1 VINKFRQGE
10 KMETNNMINVSDDTS
25 TAIAKD
31 EMVKS
36 TSHLIS
42 TESISYTAAD
52 FADYVVETLG
62 TSWGTAFV
70 TIIASIPAKK
80 LEAALLSYIGI
91 EYSAIIAVIGI
102 VEAIKAAVDTA
113 KLANVTRQLKDGN
126 YTRVIVTANNYEWLS
141 GSGNHTGY
149 YSTVSYSLR

>member
-1 VINKFRQGE
+1 
-10 KMETNNMINVSDDTS
+10 METNNMINVSDDTS

-126 YTRVIVTANNYEWLS
+126 YHA
-141 GSGNHTGY
+141 
-149 YSTVSYSLR
+149 YSNRKQL

>member
-1 VINKFRQGE
+1 
-10 KMETNNMINVSDDTS
+10 METNNMINVSDDTS

-62 TSWGTAFV
+62 TSWGTTFV
-70 TIIASIPAKK
+70 TIIASILAKK

-113 KLANVTRQLKDGN
+113 KLANVTR
-126 YTRVIVTANNYEWLS
+126 
-141 GSGNHTGY
+141 
-149 YSTVSYSLR
+149 

>member
-1 VINKFRQGE
+1 
-10 KMETNNMINVSDDTS
+10 METNNMINVSDDTS

-36 TSHLIS
+36 TSHLIR